1 MTSISEDEFENILSI
16 QNKCTRLNLN
26 ENIYGT
32 FAEIG
37 AGQETVRHFFR
48 AGNPKGTIAKT
59 LSAYDKD
66 FSDAIYGLDPQN
78 RYVTETRLK
87 RMIDYEANLIEQR
100 LSRKKYP
107 DKLFFSYANTVA
119 TIDWAKK
126 YKGHGWLG
134 VKFQREP
141 KQEYSEII
149 LHVQFHENNASQQQ
163 ISLGIMGV
171 NLIYAAFYQSDD
183 PKVLI
188 QKLYDHLSVDKIEI
202 DSINFKGPVFKDVDN
217 RLMSLELVKEGITEA
232 VMFSPEGNNIL
243 PANVLYKKNILTLR
257 GSFRPVTNLNL
268 NMFLSSRKLF
278 LEQENVD
285 PDRTVIIFEMTLSNL
300 KAEGADEIN
309 EKDFL
314 DRADLLCASG
324 QTVMISNFQ
333 EYYKVVEYFSLHTKK
348 ELGLVMGVDNLIDIF
363 NEKYYRHLSGG
374 ILEAFGKL
382 FFKSLKVYLYPIRD
396 EGTGELITSKNL
408 KVHPRVK
415 ELYKFFIE
423 NGKVIDIKD
432 YDEASLDIHPRKV
445 YEMILEGDPEWEKMV
460 PGLTAKMIKEKNLFS
475 KAKASHNS
483 H

>member
-1 MTSISEDEFENILSI
+1 MAELSEDEFQNILSI
-16 QNKCTRLNLN
+16 ENKCTRLNLN

-48 AGNPKGTIAKT
+48 ARNPKGTIAKT

-78 RYVTETRLK
+78 RYVTEPRLK
-87 RMIDYEANLIEQR
+87 RMIDYEAELIEKR
-100 LSRKKYP
+100 LSRTKYP

-134 VKFQREP
+134 IKFQREP
-141 KQEYSEII
+141 KQAYSEII

-188 QKLYDHLSVDKIEI
+188 KKLYDHLSTDKIEI
-202 DSINFKGPVFKDVDN
+202 DSINFKGPVFANVDN
-217 RLMSLELVKEGITEA
+217 RLMSLELVKEGITDA

-268 NMFLSSRKLF
+268 HMYITARKLF
-278 LEQENVD
+278 LQQEEVD
-285 PDRTVIIFEMTLSNL
+285 PEKTMIIFEMTLNNL
-300 KAEGADEIN
+300 KAEGEIN

-324 QTVMISNFQ
+324 QTVMISSFQ
-333 EYYKVVEYFSLHTKK
+333 EYYKVVEYFSQHSKK
-348 ELGLVMGVDNLIDIF
+348 ELGLAMGVDNLIDIF

-382 FFKSLKVYLYPIRD
+382 FFKSLKVYLYPMRD
-396 EGTGELITSKNL
+396 EKTGEIINSKNL
-408 KVHPRVK
+408 KVHPRVR
-415 ELYKFFIE
+415 ELYNFFVD
-423 NGKVIDIKD
+423 NGKVIDIED
-432 YDEASLDIHPRKV
+432 YNEESLDIHPRKV
-445 YEMILEGDPEWEKMV
+445 YEMILDGDKEWETMV

-475 KAKASHNS
+475 KEKASQE
-483 H
+483 

>member
-1 MTSISEDEFENILSI
+1 MTAISDDEFENILSV

-78 RYVTETRLK
+78 RYVTLNRLK
-87 RMIDYEANLIEQR
+87 RMMDYEANLIEER

-107 DKLFFSYANTVA
+107 NKLFFSYANTVA

-134 VKFQREP
+134 IKFQREP

-149 LHVQFHENNASQQQ
+149 LHVQLNENNASQQQ

-183 PKVLI
+183 PRLLI
-188 QKLYDHLSVDKIEI
+188 NKLYDHLSKDKIEI
-202 DSINFKGPVFKDVDN
+202 DSINFKGPVFEDVDN

-268 NMFLSSRKLF
+268 NMYVTARKLF
-278 LEQENVD
+278 LAQENVD
-285 PDRTVIIFEMTLSNL
+285 PDNTVIIFEMTLNNL
-300 KAEGADEIN
+300 KAEGDNEIN

-333 EYYKVVEYFSLHTKK
+333 EYYKVVEYFALHTKK
-348 ELGLVMGVDNLIDIF
+348 EMGLVMGVDNLVDIF

-382 FFKSLKVYLYPIRD
+382 FFKSLKVYLYPMRD
-396 EGTGELITSKNL
+396 EKTGEIINSKNL
-408 KVHPRVK
+408 KVHPRMK
-415 ELYKFFIE
+415 ELYKFFVD
-423 NGKVIDIKD
+423 NKKVIDIEN
-432 YDEASLDIHPRKV
+432 YDEQALDIHPRKV
-445 YEMILEGDPEWEKMV
+445 YEMILENDPEWETMV

-475 KAKASHNS
+475 KEKASH
-483 H
+483 

>member
-1 MTSISEDEFENILSI
+1 MAELSEDEFQNILSI

-78 RYVTETRLK
+78 RYVTEARLK
-87 RMIDYEANLIEQR
+87 RMIDYEADLIEKR

-107 DKLFFSYANTVA
+107 NKLFFSYANTVA

-134 VKFQREP
+134 IKFQREP
-141 KQEYSEII
+141 EQEYSEII

-188 QKLYDHLSVDKIEI
+188 KKLYDHLSVDKIEI
-202 DSINFKGPVFKDVDN
+202 DSINFKGPVFKNVDN
-217 RLMSLELVKEGITEA
+217 RLMSLELVKEGITDA
-232 VMFSPEGNNIL
+232 VMFSKDGNNIL

-268 NMFLSSRKLF
+268 NMFMSARKLF
-278 LEQENVD
+278 LEEEEVD
-285 PDRTVIIFEMTLSNL
+285 PDKTVIIFEMTLNNL
-300 KAEGADEIN
+300 KAEGEID

-324 QTVMISNFQ
+324 QTVMISSFQ

-348 ELGLVMGVDNLIDIF
+348 QLGLAMGVDNLIDIF

-396 EGTGELITSKNL
+396 EETGDIINSKNL

-415 ELYKFFIE
+415 ELYKFFVD
-423 NGKVIDIKD
+423 NGKVIDIED
-432 YDEASLDIHPRKV
+432 YDEESLDIHPRKV
-445 YEMILEGDPEWEKMV
+445 YEMIREGDQEWENMV
-460 PGLTAKMIKEKNLFS
+460 PGLTAKMIKEKNLFQEEKETQS
-475 KAKASHNS
+475 
-483 H
+483 